1 MMGETQLH
9 DFVLLLDGESQ
20 SSYGCPV
27 CLGNY
32 GNLVGFLRT
41 TNPLV
46 PLNLSFSCNG
56 LKLA

>member
-32 GNLVGFLRT
+32 GNLSGFPE
-41 TNPLV
+41 NYE
-46 PLNLSFSCNG
+46 SSS
-56 LKLA
+56 ASQS